1 MHIILLLFLLA
12 SALSACASAPAAPVA
27 EAAPLRAATTAPT
40 RTPMVR
46 IVPSATPMLTPTPTT
61 AVSATPTAVPTPI
74 FLEGEPAPRLAGEL
88 AMQTYSLDLYR
99 LPGAISAA
107 TIQQLALPAESSIIT
122 GSQELGAML
131 TGRIAVRFEP
141 AQSGACAIRG
151 LTLSNERT
159 IRLFYEP
166 DADPNRIIAILA
178 HEFFHQLQHDY
189 YGEYHHRRSDVIL
202 LEGMAVWGSRAYFR
216 DEQGRFLYQERA
228 KQALREGRLLPL
240 TTSLE
245 ADCRTTTRNNIYN
258 EWGSFVEYL
267 LSTYGREKLDAVY
280 RDSTGRPAGSA
291 NYLGVYGKRLADLES
306 EWVDWLF
313 KQL

>member
-1 MHIILLLFLLA
+1 MHILFLLTLLLI
-12 SALSACASAPAAPVA
+12 LSACTTSPAAPVA
-27 EAAPLRAATTAPT
+27 EAAPRQMATAAPT
-40 RTPMVR
+40 RTTIVR
-46 IVPSATPMLTPTPTT
+46 VVPSATPTLTAMPSP
-61 AVSATPTAVPTPI
+61 AASATPTAVPTPI
-74 FLEGEPAPRLAGEL
+74 FLEGEPAPQLEGEL

-99 LPGAISAA
+99 LPGAISAE
-107 TIQQLALPAESSIIT
+107 TIQQLALPAESSILT

-166 DADPNRIIAILA
+166 DVDPNRILSILA

-189 YGEYHHRRSDVIL
+189 YGEYAHRRSDVIL

-216 DEQGRFLYQERA
+216 DEQGRYLYQERA

-245 ADCRTTTRNNIYN
+245 ADCRTTTRNDMYN
-258 EWGSFVEYL
+258 QWASFVDYL
-267 LSTYGREKLDAVY
+267 LTTYGREKLDAVY

>member
-1 MHIILLLFLLA
+1 MRILVLLLGLM
-12 SALSACASAPAAPVA
+12 SLSACTSASVAPVA
-27 EAAPLRAATTAPT
+27 EAAPAARATAAPT
-40 RTPMVR
+40 RTPLVR
-46 IVPSATPMLTPTPTT
+46 SVPTATPTMSAVPSPTPTPTP
-61 AVSATPTAVPTPI
+61 TPVPTPI
-74 FLEGEPAPRLAGEL
+74 FLDGEPAPQLEGEL

-99 LPGAISAA
+99 LPGALSAE
-107 TIQQLALPAESSIIT
+107 TIRNLALPAESSIIT
-122 GSQELGAML
+122 GSQELNAEL

-166 DADPNRIIAILA
+166 NTDPNRILAILA

-216 DEQGRFLYQERA
+216 DEQGRYLYQERA

-245 ADCRTTTRNNIYN
+245 ADCRTTTRNDIYN
-258 EWGSFVEYL
+258 EWASFVEYL
-267 LSTYGREKLDAVY
+267 LTTYGREKLDAVY

-291 NYLGVYGKRLADLES
+291 NYLAVYGKRLADLES
-306 EWVDWLF
+306 EWVDWLW